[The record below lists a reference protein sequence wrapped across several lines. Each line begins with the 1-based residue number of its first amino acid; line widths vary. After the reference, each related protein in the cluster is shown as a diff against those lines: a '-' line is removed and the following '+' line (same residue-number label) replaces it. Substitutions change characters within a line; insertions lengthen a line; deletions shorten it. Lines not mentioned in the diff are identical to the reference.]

1 MYFSFLLYF
10 KFFLFIFFI
19 YNIISPEDIIIIDN
33 DNQLSEFENNINYS
47 FFKSDVKPI
56 ALYLPLFYENN
67 KKNLS
72 INGQIIGWTNIKK
85 CKSLFKGHHQPR
97 IPGDN
102 INYLDYYNSFNITV
116 IKKQVELAK
125 MHGIYGFAIYYY
137 WFCGKKVL
145 EKPLDLYSSNKEINF
160 PFLLIWVNN
169 NLNNKLER
177 EKEDIFCKPTDIE
190 VYSQL
195 FIKDIEKYLIDYRYI
210 KINNKPLLGIYEAYD
225 LSNLNQTI
233 KKFREK
239 SKEYGIGEIFILVC
253 LNNSETNKI
262 LNSQLFDGAFDLP
275 PHHSLGNFKTRFK
288 NTFIY
293 SELIYKNIK
302 YNYSNSKNF
311 SFFRC
316 SMLQWDNCPSKKN
329 FEIYDYYSPEQF
341 YFIGI
346 LSFISIYI
354 LIFFFMSYLILN
366 KIIIDWTKK
375 HYDKENRFFFINS
388 WNNWYEGCY
397 LEPDQKYGYAS
408 INSLS
413 KAIFNLDYIEL
424 NNFNSI
430 NNNSKIAI
438 QAHLFYEDLIFDIIN
453 ITNNIPVKFDLFISV
468 CSKYVKEIVEQ
479 YIIKNSKANFIE
491 IKIFSNKGRDV
502 LPFII
507 QMKNVFQK
515 YKYICHIHSKK
526 SLFSN
531 FGDEWRNYLYFNLLG
546 NKKIISEI
554 VTEFEK
560 YNKLGLIFAE
570 PFYKILTNLGKTI
583 IDPNIKYMNYIIKNI
598 SPKYRVSQ
606 NYFDFPEGNMF
617 WAKIE
622 SIYQIFEINIK
633 KRVSKENGMLDLTI
647 IHGIERIWIYLA
659 KINGFFYK
667 KIFKHI

>member
-1 MYFSFLLYF
+1 MHFSFLLYI

-19 YNIISPEDIIIIDN
+19 YNIISPENIIIIDN

-47 FFKSDVKPI
+47 VFKSDVKPI

-67 KKNLS
+67 KNNLS
-72 INGQIIGWTNIKK
+72 VEGQTIGWTNIKK

-145 EKPLDLYSSNKEINF
+145 EKPLDLYSSNKKINF

-177 EKEDIFCKPTDIE
+177 EKEDIFCKTTDIE

-195 FIKDIEKYLIDYRYI
+195 FIKDIEKYLTDYRYI
-210 KINNKPLLGIYEAYD
+210 KINNKPLLGIYETYD

-253 LNNSETNKI
+253 LNNNETNNI
-262 LNSQLFDGAFDLP
+262 LNSQLFDGAFDFP
-275 PHHSLGNFKTRFK
+275 PHHSLGNFKIRFK
-288 NTFIY
+288 NTSIY
-293 SELIYKNIK
+293 NELIYKNIK

-316 SMLQWDNCPSKKN
+316 SMLQWDNCPVKN
-329 FEIYDYYSPEQF
+329 NSEIYDYYSPEQF
-341 YFIGI
+341 YFI
-346 LSFISIYI
+346 
-354 LIFFFMSYLILN
+354 N

-388 WNNWYEGCY
+388 WNNWYKGSY

-413 KAIFNLDYIEL
+413 KAIFNLNYIEL
-424 NNFNSI
+424 NNFSNL

-507 QMKNVFQK
+507 QMKNVIQK

-526 SLFSN
+526 SLVSN
-531 FGDEWRNYLYFNLLG
+531 FGDEWRNYLYLNLLG

-554 VTEFEK
+554 LTEFEK
-560 YNKLGLIFAE
+560 NNKLGLIFAE

-622 SIYQIFEINIK
+622 AIYQIFEMNIE
-633 KRVSKENGMLDLTI
+633 KRVSKENGKLDLTI

>member
-19 YNIISPEDIIIIDN
+19 YNIFSPEDIIIIDN

-102 INYLDYYNSFNITV
+102 INYLDYYNSYNITV

-125 MHGIYGFAIYYY
+125 MHGIFGFGIYYY

-177 EKEDIFCKPTDIE
+177 EKEDIFCKITDIE

-253 LNNSETNKI
+253 LNNNETNKI
-262 LNSQLFDGAFDLP
+262 LNSQLFDGAFDFP

-293 SELIYKNIK
+293 NELIYKNIK

-316 SMLQWDNCPSKKN
+316 SMLQWDNCLSKKN

-341 YFIGI
+341 YFI
-346 LSFISIYI
+346 
-354 LIFFFMSYLILN
+354 N

-388 WNNWYEGCY
+388 WNNWYEGSY

-424 NNFNSI
+424 NNFNNI

-491 IKIFSNKGRDV
+491 IKIFANKGRDV

-526 SLFSN
+526 SLVSK

-570 PFYKILTNLGKTI
+570 PFYKVLTNLGKTI

-622 SIYQIFEINIK
+622 SIYQIFEMNIE

>member
-125 MHGIYGFAIYYY
+125 MHGIFGFGIYYY

-177 EKEDIFCKPTDIE
+177 EKEDIFCKITDIE

-253 LNNSETNKI
+253 LNNNETNKI
-262 LNSQLFDGAFDLP
+262 LNSQLFDGAFDFP

-293 SELIYKNIK
+293 NELIYKNIK

-341 YFIGI
+341 YFI
-346 LSFISIYI
+346 
-354 LIFFFMSYLILN
+354 N

-388 WNNWYEGCY
+388 WNNWYEGSY

-430 NNNSKIAI
+430 NNSSKIAI
-438 QAHLFYEDLIFDIIN
+438 QAHLFYQDLIFDIIN

-526 SLFSN
+526 SLVSK

-622 SIYQIFEINIK
+622 SIYQIFEMNIE

>member
-102 INYLDYYNSFNITV
+102 INYLDYYNSYNITV

-125 MHGIYGFAIYYY
+125 MHGIFGFGIYYY

-177 EKEDIFCKPTDIE
+177 EKEDIFCKITDIE

-253 LNNSETNKI
+253 LNNNETNKI
-262 LNSQLFDGAFDLP
+262 LNSQLFDGAFDFP

-293 SELIYKNIK
+293 NELIYKNIK

-341 YFIGI
+341 YFI
-346 LSFISIYI
+346 
-354 LIFFFMSYLILN
+354 N

-388 WNNWYEGCY
+388 WNNWYEGSY

-430 NNNSKIAI
+430 NNSSKIAI
-438 QAHLFYEDLIFDIIN
+438 QAHLFYQDLIFDIIN

-526 SLFSN
+526 SLVSK

-622 SIYQIFEINIK
+622 SIYQIFEMNIE
-633 KRVSKENGMLDLTI
+633 KRVCKENGMLDLTI